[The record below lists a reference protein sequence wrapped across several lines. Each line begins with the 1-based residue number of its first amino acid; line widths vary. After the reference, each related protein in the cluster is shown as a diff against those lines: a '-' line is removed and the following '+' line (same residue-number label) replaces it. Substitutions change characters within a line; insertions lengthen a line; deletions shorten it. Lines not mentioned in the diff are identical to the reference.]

1 MLVVVE
7 YLKKEYVPITKVKN
21 VSIISGK
28 KMKDKYK
35 EYVDL
40 TNKAAVLNGFKDGTE
55 MKTHSYES
63 DTFVEEMAQTWSGL
77 KVQ

>member
-1 MLVVVE
+1 M
-7 YLKKEYVPITKVKN
+7 KKEGIQITKAKN
-21 VSIISGK
+21 FSVISGK

-63 DTFVEEMAQTWSGL
+63 DTFVEEMAQTWNGL

>member
-1 MLVVVE
+1 MYQLVVE
-7 YLKKEYVPITKVKN
+7 YLKKTKVIN

-35 EYVDL
+35 KYVDL
-40 TNKAAVLNGFKDGTE
+40 TNKAAVLNRFKDGTE

-63 DTFVEEMAQTWSGL
+63 DTFVEEMAQTWNGL